1 VFIEHPSGATVPL
14 EVGTGSRVLSG
25 YRVVSD
31 SRVVSGSRVRVT
43 SARPRDRER
52 SLYFKGGT
60 DRYTPWGAR
69 GVPVAALGFLKA
81 RKDTGNGHS
90 AHTGTHTRDREQR
103 LTPPPTR
110 RAPVVAGE
118 LRRVTLQPQRPAC
131 VRSLARDPPQSV
143 SAASRP
149 IRPNRPSPRMT
160 GVGMRCPAG
169 QDSQRPR
176 RGRGSP

>member
-1 VFIEHPSGATVPL
+1 MFIEHPSGAEPYRWRSAPALAFCRAIALCRTL
-14 EVGTGSRVLSG
+14 ALCRALAFESRVH
-25 YRVVSD
+25 
-31 SRVVSGSRVRVT
+31 VRETASV
-43 SARPRDRER
+43 RI
-52 SLYFKGGT
+52 YFKGGT

-103 LTPPPTR
+103 LTPRANPPR
-110 RAPVVAGE
+110 PRGR
-118 LRRVTLQPQRPAC
+118 RRVTASQPQRPAC

-160 GVGMRCPAG
+160 GAGMRCPAG

>member
-1 VFIEHPSGATVPL
+1 MFIEHPSGAEPYRWRSAPALAFCRAIALCRTL
-14 EVGTGSRVLSG
+14 ALCRALAFESRVH
-25 YRVVSD
+25 
-31 SRVVSGSRVRVT
+31 VRETASV
-43 SARPRDRER
+43 RI
-52 SLYFKGGT
+52 YFKGGT

-118 LRRVTLQPQRPAC
+118 LQRAN
-131 VRSLARDPPQSV
+131 L
-143 SAASRP
+143 
-149 IRPNRPSPRMT
+149 
-160 GVGMRCPAG
+160 
-169 QDSQRPR
+169 
-176 RGRGSP
+176 RGRHASGRLHATRHNPCQLRQGQSDRIGPARE